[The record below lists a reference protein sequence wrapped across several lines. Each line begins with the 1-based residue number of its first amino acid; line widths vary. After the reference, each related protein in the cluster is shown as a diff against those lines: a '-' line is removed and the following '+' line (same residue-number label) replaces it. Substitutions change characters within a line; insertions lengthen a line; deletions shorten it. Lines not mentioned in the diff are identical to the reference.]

1 MKPTQQ
7 EIIEFAK
14 QAKLGTALSHDGGEL
29 RIFIEGADWHEELL
43 RFVELLLE
51 RFGAGSGEPVA
62 WAESDEDG
70 EIVWNKES
78 CFSDDPDWL
87 DNPMPLYTHPS
98 PTDLRAE
105 YERGLEDAA
114 TLCDGVSLQANAAWK
129 LAYKPQDQGREMGA
143 DECADAIRALKGKQ

>member
-7 EIIEFAK
+7 EIIDLARESRLMSHIPFPSDSLVVDALNRFA
-14 QAKLGTALSHDGGEL
+14 S
-29 RIFIEGADWHEELL
+29 
-43 RFVELLLE
+43 LLLE
-51 RFGAGSGEPVA
+51 RFGAGAGGGEPVA

-98 PTDLRAE
+98 PTDLRAAYYEGFMASGEGWNGE
-105 YERGLEDAA
+105 YPFR
-114 TLCDGVSLQANAAWK
+114 DGGKDPRLDGFWCQTRDNAI
-129 LAYKPQDQGREMGA
+129 E
-143 DECADAIRALKGKQ
+143 ALKGRQ